1 MTFLLFSQVMRIFEQ
16 EFTEQLLNR
25 NFDIFPDK
33 INSFSLWEKGLNQ
46 QLRLYEPTK

>member
-25 NFDIFPDK
+25 NFDIFPNK
-33 INSFSLWEKGLNQ
+33 ISSLSLWEKGHSQ
-46 QLRLYEPTK
+46 QIWIWL